1 MSKFVWAQAD
11 DIKCHIHT
19 TPGCHMCHKIV
30 TEMSQ
35 DCTRDVADV
44 SPDVTR
50 DVTAKSHICHTLSQA
65 VATTVTLVTPCHRVS
80 IHLSTCRQVDIYR
93 LGPAVKSQPCETVV
107 VHGNSGT
114 KHAASAAATSDDA
127 RLVGIDSCFC
137 VGRRSL
143 VYALRPRDDIVAAT
157 SRLVLLEAT
166 WHWVARHTCPV
177 SWQSGK

>member
-1 MSKFVWAQAD
+1 MPYS
-11 DIKCHIHT
+11 HIAALVAGVSH
-19 TPGCHMCHKIV
+19 V
-30 TEMSQ
+30 SQ
-35 DCTRDVADV
+35 DCHRDVARL
-44 SPDVTR
+44 SRSVTRCRRCVARCHR